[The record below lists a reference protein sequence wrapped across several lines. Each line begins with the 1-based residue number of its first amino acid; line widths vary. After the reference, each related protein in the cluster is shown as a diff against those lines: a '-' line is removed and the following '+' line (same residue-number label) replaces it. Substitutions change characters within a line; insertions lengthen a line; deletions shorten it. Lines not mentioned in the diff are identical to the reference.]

1 MFVNFFYI
9 CVIQVRP
16 VALIPSSIPE
26 HIPQI
31 LINRYNRIYLWI
43 KFLSRRSSVANPDSI
58 RIDSGI
64 IQEFYVIWILP
75 NTCVQIYIIL
85 FHIVLSPTGYRV
97 PGTPVP
103 IKLGS
108 WKFFFVKII
117 THYNGRSRIR
127 ICLIFKS
134 RDPDPQ
140 VQYYNVRNYQNSTC
154 VQGAAE
160 PPEVRCGAAGWLRHH
175 HQPDLP
181 HVRTKKTCRN
191 NKRTVSRKF
200 TPHFF
205 AKLIHLCPWLTF

>member
-43 KFLSRRSSVANPDSI
+43 KFLSRRSSVAYPDSI

-64 IQEFYVIWILP
+64 IFAGSGNLCHLDSTQYLCP
-75 NTCVQIYIIL
+75 NLYYPIPHCII
-85 FHIVLSPTGYRV
+85 
-97 PGTPVP
+97 
-103 IKLGS
+103 
-108 WKFFFVKII
+108 KII
-117 THYNGRSRIR
+117 ANYNGRCRIWIR
-127 ICLIFKS
+127 LMFKYK
-134 RDPDPQ
+134 DPDPQ
-140 VQYYNVRNYQNSTC
+140 PVEQIRIIL
-154 VQGAAE
+154 QGAAE